1 MDLDFYQTE
10 AMSYRLDSAN
20 EAYALFNLAAE
31 VGEVLGL
38 VAKLIRDGAGE
49 KNMEEMMKKEL
60 GDVMWMVCAV
70 ADDAGLSLSE
80 ICAANLEK
88 LADRKAR
95 NKIMGSGDER

>member
-1 MDLDFYQTE
+1 MDLDFYQKE
-10 AMSYRLDSAN
+10 AMSYRIASAN

-60 GDVMWMVCAV
+60 GDVMWMIAAV
-70 ADDAGLSLSE
+70 ADDADLSLSE
-80 ICAANLEK
+80 ICTENLTK

>member
-10 AMSYRLDSAN
+10 AMSYRIDSAN

-49 KNMEEMMKKEL
+49 KDMAELMKKEL
-60 GDVMWMVCAV
+60 GDVMWMVAAV

-80 ICAANLEK
+80 ICTVNLAK

>member
-10 AMSYRLDSAN
+10 AMSYRIDSAN

-49 KNMEEMMKKEL
+49 KDMAELMKKEL
-60 GDVMWMVCAV
+60 GDVMWMVAAV

-80 ICAANLEK
+80 ICTVNLEK